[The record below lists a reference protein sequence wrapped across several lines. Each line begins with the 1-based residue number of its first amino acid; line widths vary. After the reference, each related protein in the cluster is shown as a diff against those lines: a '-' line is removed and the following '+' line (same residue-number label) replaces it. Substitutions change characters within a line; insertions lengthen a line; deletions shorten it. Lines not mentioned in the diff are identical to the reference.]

1 MALTSGRGAELATRL
16 VERRPLV
23 AAGVFDALSAV
34 LAERAGFEAVFLSGS
49 ALALTQLG
57 RPDVGLLTLTELADV
72 VGRVTSRVDV
82 PVLVDADYGF
92 GNAINVYRTV
102 QVLER
107 AGASGIQLED
117 RVEAAMP
124 ADLKQRPVV
133 STGVMVDKIR
143 AALDARGS
151 DNMVISA
158 RTDAL
163 YSSSLDETLG
173 RAECYLDAGADMIF
187 VEGCV
192 TDAARREVTGR
203 LSGTTPV
210 LFNTGIMDQGH
221 MPSFEELDTLGYRV
235 ILFPGAAVVAAASA
249 MQRVLADLRGWMHGD
264 SFAPPPA
271 DLGAAIG
278 ASDFLNRFA

>member
-1 MALTSGRGAELATRL
+1 MSEPGAGLATRL
-16 VERRPLV
+16 AERRPLV

-34 LAERAGFEAVFLSGS
+34 LAQRAGFEAVFLSGS

-72 VGRVTSRVDV
+72 VSRVAARVDV

-117 RVEAAMP
+117 RVAAAP
-124 ADLKQRPVV
+124 PVDLARRPVV
-133 STGVMVDKIR
+133 SAGVMVDKIS
-143 AALDARGS
+143 AALDARES
-151 DNMVISA
+151 ANTVISA

-163 YSSSLDETLG
+163 YSTSLDDTLS

-192 TDAARREVTGR
+192 TDSARREVAGR
-203 LSGTTPV
+203 LASRTPL
-210 LFNTGIMDQGH
+210 LFNAGI
-221 MPSFEELDTLGYRV
+221 LDPADLPGFGDLEALGYRA
-235 ILFPGAAVVAAASA
+235 ILFPGAAVAAAASA
-249 MQRVLADLRGWMHGD
+249 MQRALTELRAWSEGGV
-264 SFAPPPA
+264 FVPA
-271 DLGAAIG
+271 SVDLGASID
-278 ASDFLNRFA
+278 ASAFLDRFA